1 MSAAEEQAG
10 EGAKTDQGLQS
21 SGNESSVAAEATE
34 GQTSDSGAV
43 TNFDGAA
50 SGANAGG
57 HAEGHEQLAEV
68 LDTEGKGLGLS
79 DVPVKPAGSIE
90 VCGNSFLTRPCEHTR
105 AMAQRIRAKRLAGIH
120 LDSSERSY

>member
-1 MSAAEEQAG
+1 MSAAAEQAG
-10 EGAKTDQGLQS
+10 EGAKTVQELQS
-21 SGNESSVAAEATE
+21 SGNEASVAAEATE
-34 GQTSDSGAV
+34 GQTSGSGAV
-43 TNFDGAA
+43 ANLDGAA
-50 SGANAGG
+50 SGAYVGG

-68 LDTEGKGLGLS
+68 PDTVGKGLGLS

-90 VCGNSFLTRPCEHTR
+90 VCGNPFLIRPCEHTR